1 MAEVGILWCKPPEA
15 LPESPAGN
23 PDDEDVIVEVI
34 AVEGSLK
41 RLGHTPSRLYVEDDI
56 APVIDWVRA
65 HPDGVVFNLC
75 ESFRGSNLAHA
86 HMPALL
92 EMLGVAYSGS
102 GPVACGLTTH
112 KSLVKALLS
121 GMGLP
126 TPAGFLARRGEDPA
140 VAAGRAD
147 LPFPLIVKP
156 ALEDASVGI
165 DEASVVDDMQ
175 ALSARVAYVHDR
187 YAQDAVVERY
197 IDGREINA
205 AVIGNDPPVALP
217 LSEIVFTYPEG
228 KRKVVG
234 YRSKWVHDSFEYRNT
249 KGVCPAPVEPD
260 VERRIKDL
268 AVAAYKATHCRDYGR
283 VDFRLDPQGRPWIL
297 EVNANPDITDGAGLA
312 RAARGSGRGYDGL
325 IQVIIEET
333 LARRGLIEGT
343 RMVQSAQ
350 KLS

>member
-41 RLGHTPSRLYVEDDI
+41 RLGHTPSRIYVEEDI
-56 APVIDWVRA
+56 APVAAWVRE
-65 HPDGVVFNLC
+65 HPGGVIFNLC

-86 HMPALL
+86 NMPALL
-92 EMLGVAYSGS
+92 ELLGVAYTGS

-121 GMGLP
+121 GLGLP
-126 TPAGFLARRGEDPA
+126 TPRGFLARRGESLGTALDGLA
-140 VAAGRAD
+140 
-147 LPFPLIVKP
+147 FPLIVKP

-165 DEASVVDDMQ
+165 DEASVVDDRH
-175 ALSARVAYVHDR
+175 ALEDRVAYVHER
-187 YAQDAVVERY
+187 YAQDAVVEEY
-197 IDGREINA
+197 VDGREINS
-205 AVIGNDPPVALP
+205 AVIGNDPPVPLP

-249 KGVCPAPVEPD
+249 NGVCPAPVEPA
-260 VERRIKDL
+260 VEQRIKEL
-268 AVAAYKATHCRDYGR
+268 AVAAYRATMCRDYGR

-312 RAARGSGRGYDGL
+312 RAARGSGQGYDGL
-325 IQVIIEET
+325 IKVIIEAT
-333 LARRGLIEGT
+333 LGRRGAVEGT
-343 RMVQSAQ
+343 RTIGSGH
-350 KLS
+350 